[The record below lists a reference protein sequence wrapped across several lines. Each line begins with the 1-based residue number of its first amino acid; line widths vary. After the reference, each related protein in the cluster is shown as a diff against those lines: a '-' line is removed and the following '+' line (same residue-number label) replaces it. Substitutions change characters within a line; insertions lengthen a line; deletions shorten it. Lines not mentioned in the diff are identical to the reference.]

1 MDEIASTD
9 KTVFFQMY
17 IGGFGGRKTKTR
29 QTALSPEV
37 ILCYNKTKKYAQ
49 PSSTFRCAPLVWLVV
64 TLPGSLTPPSRL
76 SSRLRPVTPLVTP
89 LSFGWFVA
97 LPRDSAFRTN
107 GCRVASRHVV
117 ASCASTPLIRE
128 SDRRRLPPLS
138 SPHPSRT
145 TSPSPER
152 EREQRLPEHRCFC
165 CRRGAR
171 PSPEPRA
178 GPSLPLPSPRAPSF
192 APVTSAPPPPLPS
205 PHAPVARAWP

>member
-1 MDEIASTD
+1 
-9 KTVFFQMY
+9 MY

-76 SSRLRPVTPLVTP
+76 SPRLRLLTPLVTP

-97 LPRDSAFRTN
+97 LPRDSAFRKN

-145 TSPSPER
+145 TSPFPEQ
-152 EREQRLPEHRCFC
+152 EREQRLPELAVFVVVAARVRCQSGAFPAVAVAASALVRARHQRPPPHRCLP
-165 CRRGAR
+165 RTR
-171 PSPEPRA
+171 PSPGR
-178 GPSLPLPSPRAPSF
+178 GPKQGASPN
-192 APVTSAPPPPLPS
+192 V
-205 PHAPVARAWP
+205 

>member
-1 MDEIASTD
+1 MAGEKQKLDYVLQRKKEIC
-9 KTVFFQMY
+9 KTF
-17 IGGFGGRKTKTR
+17 
-29 QTALSPEV
+29 LH
-37 ILCYNKTKKYAQ
+37 LLLL
-49 PSSTFRCAPLVWLVV
+49 PSCLVGCHFAWL
-64 TLPGSLTPPSRL
+64 LDPAL

-107 GCRVASRHVV
+107 GCRVASHHVV

-128 SDRRRLPPLS
+128 SDRRCLPPLS

-192 APVTSAPPPPLPS
+192 APVTSAPPPPLPA